1 MVVTAAYIPDSG
13 DLVWLDFNP
22 QTGREQA
29 NRRPAVVLSPASY
42 NGKVKLG
49 IFCPITTKVKSYP
62 FEVALPDDLPIAG
75 VILADQVKSL
85 DWQIRKAEFICKAP
99 DSVMAEVSAKLKVLL
114 PSPSANQTED

>member
-1 MVVTAAYIPDSG
+1 MTAAYIPDSG